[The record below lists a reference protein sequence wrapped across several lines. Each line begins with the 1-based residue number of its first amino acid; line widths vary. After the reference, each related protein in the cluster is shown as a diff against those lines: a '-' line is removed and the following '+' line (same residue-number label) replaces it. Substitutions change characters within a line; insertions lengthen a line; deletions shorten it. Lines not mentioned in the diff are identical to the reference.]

1 MEPTID
7 PIHTDHYGRA
17 VPRPAYGSTR
27 LDCPTN
33 MFSVIAKAAARLFDA
48 IADKWLPIRRIT
60 IAGNKIV
67 PDDGFQQYI
76 FWPMWRGLTREKLQ
90 TVMTGL
96 KKKYGKNRILKGT
109 NYLEGATMRE
119 GQ

>member
-1 MEPTID
+1 
-7 PIHTDHYGRA
+7 
-17 VPRPAYGSTR
+17 
-27 LDCPTN
+27 
-33 MFSVIAKAAARLFDA
+33 
-48 IADKWLPIRRIT
+48 
-60 IAGNKIV
+60 
-67 PDDGFQQYI
+67 
-76 FWPMWRGLTREKLQ
+76 MWRGLTREKLQ